1 MKTTYKT
8 EELRNRTQVLRLH
21 IFDSVNNELNP
32 AQLQLLKVNKAHAER
47 LYNSGHTIFIHPC
60 KMRLNNMW
68 QSPYQA
74 QRNEQ
79 HPEEFKKVDAQY
91 TYYNCDNE
99 RGKYPNYFAVLNYAG
114 DNKYQIVKQF

>member
-8 EELRNRTQVLRLH
+8 
-21 IFDSVNNELNP
+21 NELKDRTHLLRINVFDGTSDDIRP
-32 AQLQLLKVNKAHAER
+32 THLQLLKVNKAHAER

-79 HPEEFKKVDAQY
+79 HPEEFKKVDAEY
-91 TYYNCDNE
+91 TYYNCDSE
-99 RGKYPNYFAVLNYAG
+99 RGRYPNYFAVLNYAG
-114 DNKYQIVKQF
+114 ENKYQIVKEF